1 MHTLYFSL
9 YLCSASPDPN
19 DPSNAD
25 LLASLSA
32 VRGKSGLFPAVFTEP
47 LLRDEGCFRL
57 DQMQDQFSFCSEAD
71 IRNNLRF
78 QLLQLRRAK
87 APEFRN
93 YRMIPPVEKEIPKGI
108 IESYAKKIELS
119 KKEVAGSSD
128 PLRGKHRLYLEQIR
142 AQVSHKFSIAKHKKR
157 HEDMIVEE
165 AMPNLST
172 LFRMLGGI
180 APEQRPLRP
189 VRIER
194 KKVTIQ
200 DLSGQEVKLLLCVVR

>member
-93 YRMIPPVEKEIPKGI
+93 YRMIPSVEKEIPKGR

-119 KKEVAGSSD
+119 KKEVTGLQGSLN
-128 PLRGKHRLYLEQIR
+128 PLRGKHRLTW
-142 AQVSHKFSIAKHKKR
+142 SKS
-157 HEDMIVEE
+157 E
-165 AMPNLST
+165 A
-172 LFRMLGGI
+172 R
-180 APEQRPLRP
+180 
-189 VRIER
+189 
-194 KKVTIQ
+194 
-200 DLSGQEVKLLLCVVR
+200 

>member
-1 MHTLYFSL
+1 M
-9 YLCSASPDPN
+9 
-19 DPSNAD
+19 
-25 LLASLSA
+25 
-32 VRGKSGLFPAVFTEP
+32 
-47 LLRDEGCFRL
+47 
-57 DQMQDQFSFCSEAD
+57 
-71 IRNNLRF
+71 
-78 QLLQLRRAK
+78 
-87 APEFRN
+87 
-93 YRMIPPVEKEIPKGI
+93 
-108 IESYAKKIELS
+108 
-119 KKEVAGSSD
+119 
-128 PLRGKHRLYLEQIR
+128 RGKHRLYLEQIR

-189 VRIER
+189 VRTER